1 MTTTFNFTTVG
12 PRSPFLRLASAYGAI
27 DDQSTSG
34 NVLAPIGMVASLVA
48 LALVVAPLAMAL
60 GISLPG
66 HGRFTVPGTS
76 SAAQSAISS
85 AYRASFA
92 PSTNQIPNGLQEAI
106 HHYLGPGPIGMG
118 TAPLVR
124 GIEPF
129 GSHFKALAP
138 AQGISATIS
147 NSGSIE
153 VTSTVS
159 KQRVSLAPTGYWAMS
174 SNRSL
179 SVVSKGLHV
188 SSTNFS
194 GSRLTQH
201 MGSLDTWYEVT
212 PAGLEEGFTLKVPP
226 TKSTTALGV
235 DIGSV
240 AKWKVG
246 SGGTSLIETNTQA
259 RAPITFGGLKSIDA
273 NGRVLRSYFSLVN
286 HQVEVM
292 VDDSGATFPV
302 TVDPTWTTS
311 SNPTATLTNGGGT
324 GGDQFGWS
332 VAMSADGTTA
342 LIGAY
347 GVSSQ
352 QGAAYVFHVA
362 GEGSWAS
369 SSSPTATLT
378 NGGGTGGDQFGKS
391 VAMSADGTTALI
403 GAYGVSLNK
412 GAAYVFHVAGEGSWA
427 SSSSPTATLTN
438 GGGTSGDDFG
448 YSIAMSSDG
457 TTALIGAA
465 GVSSSTGAAYVFH
478 VAGEGSWASS
488 SSPTATLTNSGGV
501 SRDNFG
507 YSVAMSADGTAAVIG
522 AAEVSSS
529 TGAAYVFQ
537 SGVTPPPSV
546 TSITPTSGPT
556 AGGTT
561 VTITGTNLTG
571 ATAVDFGSV
580 AATNLSCTS
589 TECSI
594 TDPGEGSGIVDV
606 TVTTPGGSSAK
617 STADQFTYLSGSSPV
632 AVVTTSLPPAT
643 VGSPY
648 SATLSASGG
657 TPPYSWSVTSGSL
670 PPGLSLSPSGKIA
683 GTPTAGYSGAC
694 NRLLSGFTVTVAD
707 SSSPAGSASSQL
719 CLQVINKPA
728 SVSGYW
734 MLDWDGSV
742 YPFGSAKPYGAPA
755 GFAYEPPPVLP
766 PYIAIASTPDG
777 GGYWI
782 LSCTKGGCPVV
793 DNFGDAGSFTLSTPT
808 GFSSPVA
815 IAATPDGKGYWVAT
829 ADGQVL
835 TAGDAQSYGS
845 PFQQGLS
852 LNKGIVSMAITPD
865 GKGYWLLGG
874 DGGVFTYGDATF
886 FGSTGN
892 IHLNAPAVGM
902 ASTSDGNGYWF
913 VATDGGVF
921 TYGDASFLGSMGG
934 TPLAKPVNGMV
945 VTPDGGGYWL
955 VASDGGV
962 FTFGD
967 AGFVGSCPAAGS
979 GCQNLSAPIVG
990 FAAS

>member
-352 QGAAYVFHVA
+352 Q
-362 GEGSWAS
+362 
-369 SSSPTATLT
+369 
-378 NGGGTGGDQFGKS
+378 
-391 VAMSADGTTALI
+391 
-403 GAYGVSLNK
+403 
-412 GAAYVFHVAGEGSWA
+412 
-427 SSSSPTATLTN
+427 
-438 GGGTSGDDFG
+438 
-448 YSIAMSSDG
+448 
-457 TTALIGAA
+457 
-465 GVSSSTGAAYVFH
+465 GAAYVFH